1 MMMTEMILIL
11 AIVVETITTIKNIR
25 KEKELSK
32 AMNMMLECQKEDIV
46 ISSDLVE
53 KHNKTIQN
61 ANEIID
67 MSRKLLEATTER
79 CKED

>member
-1 MMMTEMILIL
+1 MMTEMILIL